1 MQHIYCKLKK
11 PLDCALLSLFIPI
24 QLKSMEYRQI
34 DGIKYLEAFKCTKEE
49 FEIIKKCFDNVVL
62 KYKIY

>member
-1 MQHIYCKLKK
+1 M
-11 PLDCALLSLFIPI
+11 PI

-34 DGIKYLEAFKCTKEE
+34 DDKTYLEAFKCTKEE
-49 FEIIKKCFDNVVL
+49 FDIIKKCFDNVVL